1 MKMMDEIK
9 NEVEEVE
16 EEDQFLVNIN
26 KDISLFIKDLDEFA
40 ESFNSSLEKAAKNIL
55 GE

>member
-1 MKMMDEIK
+1 MMDEIK
-9 NEVEEVE
+9 NEVE

-26 KDISLFIKDLDEFA
+26 KYIKDLDEFA
-40 ESFNSSLEKAAKNIL
+40 EYFNSSLEKAAKNIL

>member
-1 MKMMDEIK
+1 MMDEIK

-26 KDISLFIKDLDEFA
+26 KDIKDLDEFA